1 MRIGI
6 PSNMFHGH
14 PTLSEKNV
22 SMSSIQQTIS
32 RHIDGTF
39 RLTLLQFVAGI
50 KSPPVLKRAFERVN
64 HPSPGTSRDAFVSL
78 HNSAS

>member
-50 KSPPVLKRAFERVN
+50 KSPP
-64 HPSPGTSRDAFVSL
+64 S
-78 HNSAS
+78 